1 MTETLAVVHSL
12 VRQGR
17 RRLGGWQLRRT
28 TVIGATPILVL
39 SALKAAIY
47 GHPSSE
53 ERAWVDRIED
63 LRARYEASDEPLV
76 VEDFGSGRE
85 TAAQESNL
93 TTRTLGRMTLSSKP
107 PDWAYLLFRLVRE
120 FRPKTCVELG
130 ACVGVSASYQAAA
143 LELNGGAGRL
153 VSLEGSSVLAD
164 WSSRTLREL
173 GLDDRATIRVGRFS
187 DTLSDT
193 VQELAPLQWAF
204 IDGHHD
210 ELATLQYMEQIM
222 PTLATEAI
230 LVFDDIDWSVGMRRA
245 WQQVVEDPRFCLT
258 VDLRSVGLAVVS
270 AETLPR
276 QALSISH
283 A

>member
-1 MTETLAVVHSL
+1 MADTIAVVHSV

-28 TVIGATPILVL
+28 NVVGATPILVVN
-39 SALKAAIY
+39 ALKAATY
-47 GHPSSE
+47 GRPSPQE
-53 ERAWVDRIED
+53 QAWVDRIEA
-63 LRARYEASDEPLV
+63 LRTRYEASVEPLV

-120 FRPKTCVELG
+120 FKPKTCLELG

-143 LELNGGAGRL
+143 LELNGGEGRL
-153 VSLEGSSVLAD
+153 MSLEGASVLAD
-164 WSSRTLREL
+164 WSSRTLHEM
-173 GLDDRATIRVGRFS
+173 GLDDRATVRLGRFS
-187 DTLSDT
+187 DTLSET
-193 VQELAPLQWAF
+193 LQELAPLQWAF

-222 PTLATEAI
+222 PTLAPEAI
-230 LVFDDIDWSVGMRRA
+230 LVFDDIDWSAGMGRA
-245 WQQVVEDPRFCLT
+245 WQQVVDDPRFCLT
-258 VDLRSVGLAVVS
+258 VSLRSVGLAIVS
-270 AETLPR
+270 AEPLPH
-276 QALSISH
+276 QAISISY